1 MRVGVDLLF
10 IQPGRNRGTETYV
23 QGLLRGLGVR
33 EGLELVLF
41 TNQLNHSQ
49 FSEVRGVRRRR
60 CSISGS
66 NRLQRI
72 VFQQTVLPR
81 LAKAERCDLLFCPG
95 YLAPVFSSI
104 KTVVAI
110 HDTQFIDVPGSIPAG
125 QRLAYRA
132 IVPLGARRAKAII
145 TISSF
150 SKGRIVEA
158 LKIKPERVAVTYLAP
173 KSFDE
178 RGLSSMEERVFVE
191 KHLLTRPYFLSVSNQ
206 NPHKNISG
214 LIKAFVEFKAT
225 TGAEIDLVFA
235 GSNLSAAERNSG
247 ISSRNDIRFL
257 GYINDA
263 ELAVAYRRSRAF
275 VLASF
280 YEGFG
285 LPIVE
290 AMANG
295 VPVACSNRASLPEVA
310 GDAAL
315 LFDPGCNKS
324 IGDAFGTLFLD
335 RERVRQLVDAGY
347 QNLNRFSW
355 DKCATETYAVFSQAV
370 GSRD

>member
-23 QGLLRGLGVR
+23 QGLLRGLADR
-33 EGLELVLF
+33 EGLEMVLF
-41 TNQLNHSQ
+41 TSKLNHSQ
-49 FSEVRGVRRRR
+49 YAEAKGVHSHR
-60 CSISGS
+60 CCISGA

-72 VFQQTVLPR
+72 VFQQTVLPG

-95 YLAPVFSSI
+95 YLAPVLSSI

-110 HDTQFIDVPGSIPAG
+110 HDTQFIDVPASIPAG

-132 IVPLGARRAKAII
+132 IVPAGARRAKAVI

-173 KSFDE
+173 KSFDG
-178 RGLSSMEERVFVE
+178 RGLPPVEERSFVE
-191 KHLLTRPYFLSVSNQ
+191 KHRLTRPYFLSVSNQ

-214 LIKAFVEFKAT
+214 LIKAFIEFKAA

-235 GSNLSAAERNSG
+235 GSNLGLEERKSG
-247 ISSRNDIRFL
+247 IANRDDIRFL

-263 ELAVAYRRSRAF
+263 ELGVAYRRSRAF

-285 LPIVE
+285 LPVVE

-310 GDAAL
+310 GNAAI
-315 LFDPGCNKS
+315 LFDPKCSRS
-324 IGDAFGTLFLD
+324 IGDALRSLFFD
-335 RERVRQLVDAGY
+335 RMRVRQLVEAGY
-347 QNLNRFSW
+347 RNLNRFSW
-355 DKCATETYAVFSQAV
+355 DRCATETHAVFLQAAAL
-370 GSRD
+370 RD